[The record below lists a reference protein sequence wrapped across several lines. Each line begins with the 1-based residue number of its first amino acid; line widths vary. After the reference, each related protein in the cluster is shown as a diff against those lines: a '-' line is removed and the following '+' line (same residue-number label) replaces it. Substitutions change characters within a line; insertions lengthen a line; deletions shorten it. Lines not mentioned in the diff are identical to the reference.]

1 MMYYISVMRVPQNKN
16 TTISL
21 RLDGDQERAV
31 RGLARRRKSTVSDM
45 IRDAV
50 ANFVESEEEPQ
61 RPYDQI
67 ADLIGS
73 VTGLPADLSEGTG
86 DQFAEIVR
94 AKAGRR
100 R

>member
-1 MMYYISVMRVPQNKN
+1 MRVPRNKN

-21 RLDGDQERAV
+21 RLDDDQERAV

-50 ANFVESEEEPQ
+50 AKLVESEEEKPL
-61 RPYDQI
+61 RPYDMI

-73 VTGLPADLSEGTG
+73 INDLPANLSEGTG
-86 DQFAEIVR
+86 DRFAEIVQ

-100 R
+100 G

>member
-1 MMYYISVMRVPQNKN
+1 MRVPQNKN

-21 RLDGDQERAV
+21 RLNGDQERAV

-50 ANFVESEEEPQ
+50 ANFVETEEERPV

-73 VTGLPADLSEGTG
+73 VSGLPADLSEGTG
-86 DQFAEIVR
+86 DHFAEIVR

-100 R
+100 K

>member
-1 MMYYISVMRVPQNKN
+1 MRVPQNKN

-21 RLDGDQERAV
+21 RLSGDEERAV
-31 RGLARRRKSTVSDM
+31 RGLARRRKSTVSNL

-50 ANFVESEEEPQ
+50 ANFVEREEEKPL

-73 VTGLPADLSEGTG
+73 VSGLPADLSEGTG
-86 DQFAEIVR
+86 NHFAEIVQ

>member
-1 MMYYISVMRVPQNKN
+1 MRGPQNKN

-21 RLDGDQERAV
+21 RLDGKQERAV
-31 RGLARRRKSTVSDM
+31 RGLARRRQSTVSDI

-50 ANFVESEEEPQ
+50 ANFVEREEERPL

-94 AKAGRR
+94 AKARR
-100 R
+100 RR